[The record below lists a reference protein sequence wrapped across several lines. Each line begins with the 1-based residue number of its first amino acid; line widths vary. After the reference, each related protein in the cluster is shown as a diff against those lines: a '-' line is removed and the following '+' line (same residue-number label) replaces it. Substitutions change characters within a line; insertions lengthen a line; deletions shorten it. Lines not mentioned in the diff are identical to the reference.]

1 MDARY
6 HGRMRWMLLLSVVA
20 LSVADMAAFSGRHL
34 VGIGHIARDQI
45 ESIRNRADEYSRVPV

>member
-6 HGRMRWMLLLSVVA
+6 HGCMRWMLLLSVVA
-20 LSVADMAAFSGRHL
+20 LSVADVAAFSGRHL

-45 ESIRNRADEYSRVPV
+45 ESIRTRADEYTRTPA

>member
-1 MDARY
+1 MDALY

-20 LSVADMAAFSGRHL
+20 LSVADVAAFSGRHL

-45 ESIRNRADEYSRVPV
+45 ESIRNRADEYTRIPV